1 MEVSLLTLEGH
12 TRYVNNKYTLFI
24 NFLAGE
30 IESISFTFH
39 LMEYHS
45 DSVLFVKTVFLFIV
59 VLLLIEH
66 LQCMYGTRV
75 SYFWVKP
82 LIALYLFSGEN
93 IFLPFYFS
101 IIDQVV

>member
-45 DSVLFVKTVFLFIV
+45 ESVLFVKAVFLFIV

-75 SYFWVKP
+75 SNRTFRSSP
-82 LIALYLFSGEN
+82 LLHCICSRGK
-93 IFLPFYFS
+93 FYFS
-101 IIDQVV
+101 IIDQEV